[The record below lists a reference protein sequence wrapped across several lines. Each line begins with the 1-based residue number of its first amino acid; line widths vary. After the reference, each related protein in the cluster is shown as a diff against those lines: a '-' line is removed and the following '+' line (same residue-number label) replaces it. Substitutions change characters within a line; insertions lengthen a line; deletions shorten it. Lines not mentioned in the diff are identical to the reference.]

1 MVDNFLKI
9 LELGGS
15 VMLPLIIISI
25 FTVALIIDLIW
36 LNVKTHKNLTLLKND
51 VLKMEKSYD
60 PISKVVNMDD
70 KSYDDK
76 VKTLNYELHRLERR
90 TVILSTIAS
99 IAPLLGLLG
108 TVFGMVRIFSIVSV
122 QKPSN
127 PIATLSGGISEA
139 LFATA
144 GGLILAIIAGF
155 AYHFLITSLDSIE
168 EKTKLYFHKLKECD
182 N

>member
-1 MVDNFLKI
+1 
-9 LELGGS
+9 
-15 VMLPLIIISI
+15 MLPLIIISI
-25 FTVALIIDLIW
+25 FTLALIIDLIW
-36 LNVKTHKNLTLLKND
+36 LNVKTHKNLKLLKND
-51 VLKMEKSYD
+51 VLEMNESYD
-60 PISKVVNMDD
+60 PISRAINVD
-70 KSYDDK
+70 KPYDDK

-108 TVFGMVRIFSIVSV
+108 TVFGMVRIFGIVSL
-122 QKPSN
+122 QKPTN

-168 EKTKLYFHKLKECD
+168 EKSKLYFHKLKD
-182 N
+182 YAN